1 MAFLSVRVPDDVRNR
16 VKAIAA
22 ARGEKLQDLVG
33 GLIERFVE
41 ETDRRPPQ
49 LAEVLRS
56 LREREVDLR
65 GKGVSSLWIFGSV
78 ARGDARPDSDIDLL
92 IDFAP
97 EAEPSL
103 LTLSGLQLDLA
114 DALGRPVD
122 LGERR
127 ALKPH
132 VAEAAER
139 DMVRVF

>member
-1 MAFLSVRVPDDVRNR
+1 MAFLSIRLPDEVRNR

-22 ARGEKLQDLVG
+22 ARGEKLQDLLG
-33 GLIERFVE
+33 SLIARFLE
-41 ETDRRPPQ
+41 EADRRPPQ
-49 LAEVLRS
+49 LTDVLSR
-56 LREREVDLR
+56 LRAREADLR
-65 GKGVSSLWIFGSV
+65 DKGVDALWVFGSV
-78 ARGDARPDSDIDLL
+78 ARGDARADSDIDLL

-132 VAEAAER
+132 VAEAAGRE
-139 DMVRVF
+139 MVRIF

>member
-1 MAFLSVRVPDDVRNR
+1 M
-16 VKAIAA
+16 KAIAA

-33 GLIERFVE
+33 SLIERFLE
-41 ETDRRPPQ
+41 EADRRPPQ
-49 LAEVLRS
+49 LADVLQR
-56 LREREVDLR
+56 LREREADLR
-65 GKGVSSLWIFGSV
+65 DKGVDALWVFGSA

-97 EAEPSL
+97 DAEPSL
-103 LTLSGLQLDLA
+103 LTLSSLQLDLA

-127 ALKPH
+127 ALNPR

-139 DMVRVF
+139 EMVRVF

>member
-1 MAFLSVRVPDDVRNR
+1 MAFLSIRVPEDVRNR

-33 GLIERFVE
+33 SLIERFLAE
-41 ETDRRPPQ
+41 ADRHPPQ
-49 LAEVLRS
+49 LTDVLRS
-56 LREREVDLR
+56 LREHESDLR
-65 GKGVSSLWIFGSV
+65 AKGVVALWVFGSV

-97 EAEPSL
+97 ETKPSL
-103 LTLSGLQLDLA
+103 LTLSGLRLDLT

-127 ALKPH
+127 ALKPR
-132 VAEAAER
+132 VAAASER
-139 DMVRVF
+139 EMVRVY

>member
-1 MAFLSVRVPDDVRNR
+1 MAFLSVRVPEEVRNR

-22 ARGEKLQDLVG
+22 ARGEKLQDLVA
-33 GLIERFVE
+33 GLIERFLE
-41 ETDRRPPQ
+41 EADRRPPQ
-49 LAEVLRS
+49 LTDVLRS
-56 LREREVDLR
+56 LRECEADLR
-65 GKGVSSLWIFGSV
+65 DKGVAALWVFGSV

-97 EAEPSL
+97 EAKPSL

-127 ALKPH
+127 ALKPR

>member
-1 MAFLSVRVPDDVRNR
+1 MPVSEIIRDFRAVF
-16 VKAIAA
+16 
-22 ARGEKLQDLVG
+22 
-33 GLIERFVE
+33 GL
-41 ETDRRPPQ
+41 
-49 LAEVLRS
+49 
-56 LREREVDLR
+56 
-65 GKGVSSLWIFGSV
+65 V

-97 EAEPSL
+97 EAKPSL

-127 ALKPH
+127 ALKPR

-139 DMVRVF
+139 EMVRVF

>member
-1 MAFLSVRVPDDVRNR
+1 MAFLSIRVPEEVRNR

-33 GLIERFVE
+33 SLIERFLE
-41 ETDRRPPQ
+41 EADRRPPQ
-49 LAEVLRS
+49 LADVLQR
-56 LREREVDLR
+56 LREREADLR
-65 GKGVSSLWIFGSV
+65 DKGVDALWVFGSV

-97 EAEPSL
+97 DAEPSL
-103 LTLSGLQLDLA
+103 LTLSSLQLDLA

-127 ALKPH
+127 ALNPR

-139 DMVRVF
+139 EMVRVF

>member
-1 MAFLSVRVPDDVRNR
+1 MAFLSIRVSDEMRNR

-33 GLIERFVE
+33 GLIERFLE
-41 ETDRRPPQ
+41 EVDRRPPQ
-49 LAEVLRS
+49 LADVLRS
-56 LREREVDLR
+56 LRERAADLR
-65 GKGVSSLWIFGSV
+65 DKGVAALWVFGSV

-92 IDFAP
+92 IDFAA
-97 EAEPSL
+97 ESEPSL
-103 LTLSGLQLDLA
+103 LTLSRLQRDLA

-127 ALKPH
+127 ALKPR

-139 DMVRVF
+139 EMVRAF

>member
-1 MAFLSVRVPDDVRNR
+1 M
-16 VKAIAA
+16 KAIAA
-22 ARGEKLQDLVG
+22 ARGEKLQNLVA
-33 GLIERFVE
+33 GLIERFLE
-41 ETDRRPPQ
+41 EADRPPPQ
-49 LAEVLRS
+49 LTDVLRS

-65 GKGVSSLWIFGSV
+65 DKGVAALWVFGSV

-97 EAEPSL
+97 EAKPSL

-127 ALKPH
+127 ALKPR

-139 DMVRVF
+139 DMVCVF

>member
-1 MAFLSVRVPDDVRNR
+1 MAFLSVRVTDEIRNR

-22 ARGEKLQDLVG
+22 SRGEKLQDLVG
-33 GLIERFVE
+33 GLIERFLE
-41 ETDRRPPQ
+41 EADRRPPQ
-49 LAEVLRS
+49 LADVLRG
-56 LREREVDLR
+56 LRERAADLR
-65 GKGVSSLWIFGSV
+65 NKGVAALWVFGSV

-97 EAEPSL
+97 EAKPSL

-127 ALKPH
+127 SLKPR

-139 DMVRVF
+139 EMVRAF